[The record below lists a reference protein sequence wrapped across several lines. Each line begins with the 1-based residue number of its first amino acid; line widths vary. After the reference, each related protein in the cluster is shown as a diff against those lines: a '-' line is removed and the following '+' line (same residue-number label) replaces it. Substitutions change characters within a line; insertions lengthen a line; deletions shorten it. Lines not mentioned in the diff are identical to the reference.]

1 MSAVQ
6 PTPLPSNRNAGMP
19 CCTHSLFP
27 DLLKGSNCAKALH
40 NHKNGRKPRL
50 SKWKL
55 ACGSGMVSP
64 PCLQKHD
71 CTWEGF
77 FLPLKWIFMCVPDT
91 FPSPAQCV
99 SSGVCGNAVCHVGL
113 FCGKKHSRFWAFA
126 KWSWLTSAAPI
137 CFYLT
142 RNVAT
147 LSKGIQTVQL

>member
-1 MSAVQ
+1 MLGCHVV
-6 PTPLPSNRNAGMP
+6 P
-19 CCTHSLFP
+19 THSFQIS
-27 DLLKGSNCAKALH
+27 LKAATVQKRLH

-64 PCLQKHD
+64 PCLEKHD
-71 CTWEGF
+71 CTWEVF

-91 FPSPAQCV
+91 FPSPART
-99 SSGVCGNAVCHVGL
+99 VCEQQGL
-113 FCGKKHSRFWAFA
+113 WECSLSCGFILWKKHSRFWAFA